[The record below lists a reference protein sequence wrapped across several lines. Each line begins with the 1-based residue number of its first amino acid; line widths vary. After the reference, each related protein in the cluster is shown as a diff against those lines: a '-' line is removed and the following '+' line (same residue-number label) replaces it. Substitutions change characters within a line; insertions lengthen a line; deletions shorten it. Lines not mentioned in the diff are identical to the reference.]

1 MQRFSEGGPKMLTQ
15 HLSNKKLACLAA
27 FSIVMF
33 GTANAESLAA
43 EETKYPSAEKGYQL
57 AAKFCKSCHL
67 IDGNSADTA
76 PVGPPPFS
84 WIANKAGQTTD
95 RIKGSLIQPHPPMPD
110 MHLSND
116 EIMNIIAYLD
126 TLRSDDSVPPFLP
139 PEGEAKPKYPSP
151 T

>member
-1 MQRFSEGGPKMLTQ
+1 MLTDYRSSRK
-15 HLSNKKLACLAA
+15 LSSLAA
-27 FSIVMF
+27 FLIVIL
-33 GTANAESLAA
+33 GTTSSESLAS
-43 EETKYPSAEKGYQL
+43 EEKNYPSADKGYEL
-57 AAKFCKSCHL
+57 AAKFCRSCHI
-67 IDGNSADTA
+67 IDGNSVDTA

-84 WIANKAGQTTD
+84 WIANKAGQTAD

-126 TLRSDDSVPPFLP
+126 TLRNDELVPPFLP